1 MTEPL
6 VVVFGGTGFLGR
18 HVVLRLRA
26 HGFAVRVATRHA
38 PAHAREVE
46 AVRADIDD
54 RRAVENAIAGAE
66 AVVNAVSLYVERR
79 GRTFRSVHV
88 EAASRVAS
96 CARQQG
102 VAGLIHLSGIGADP
116 ASPSPYI
123 RSRGEGEAAVRAEF
137 AGATI
142 IRPAVMFG
150 TDDKFL
156 TSLAGL
162 LQRLPVFPMFGDGS
176 TKLQPAHVEDVAEAI
191 ARILDPLRQESL
203 SATPLREGRLRQ
215 APPLYELGGPA
226 VLSYRELLRLI
237 IARHGWRRVLLPLP
251 FPLWHA
257 LATAAEA
264 LPDPPITRNQV
275 ELMQRDTV
283 ASAVLPGFAQLGMTP
298 LPVESALPA
307 GKRRS

>member
-1 MTEPL
+1 MTEPI

-26 HGFAVRVATRHA
+26 HGFAVRVAARHA
-38 PAHAREVE
+38 PTHPPDVD

-54 RRAVENAIAGAE
+54 RRAVESAIAGAQ
-66 AVVNAVSLYVERR
+66 AVVNAVSLYVERG

-96 CARQQG
+96 CASRLG
-102 VAGLIHLSGIGADP
+102 VARLVHLSGIGADP
-116 ASPSPYI
+116 ASRSPYI

-137 AGATI
+137 AAATI

-150 TDDKFL
+150 ADDKFL

-162 LQRLPVFPMFGDGS
+162 LRRLPVFPMFGDGT

-191 ARILDPLRQESL
+191 ARILDPLRQGSP
-203 SATPLREGRLRQ
+203 SQAPLPEG
-215 APPLYELGGPA
+215 PPLYEFGGPA
-226 VLSYRELLRLI
+226 VLRYRELLRLI
-237 IARHGWRRVLLPLP
+237 IARHGWHRVLLPLP

-257 LATAAEA
+257 LAMTAET

-283 ASAVLPGFAQLGMTP
+283 ASAELPGFAQLGIAP

-307 GKRRS
+307 GGRRS